1 MRISQKIA
9 SIRLSWLTPLLHVT
23 TLVGNERFHFW
34 SRPRH
39 VCIIVVNYFYTLYC
53 MYLYICTYLGKT
65 SGLPEGPDSRT
76 QLNTFFPTA
85 AATENYPTK
94 YQITKCDS
102 AQLYPYVRSTPYVYL
117 HILSYALHISMY
129 SYVCMYDIVMHGTYS
144 TVCMYVHT
152 H

>member
-1 MRISQKIA
+1 M
-9 SIRLSWLTPLLHVT
+9 
-23 TLVGNERFHFW
+23 
-34 SRPRH
+34 
-39 VCIIVVNYFYTLYC
+39 
-53 MYLYICTYLGKT
+53 YICTYLGKT

-129 SYVCMYDIVMHGTYS
+129 SYVCMYDYLGILNIVMHGTYS